1 MKEKKN
7 IEVQIAIVQG
17 RFNHWTVAH
26 PSNYCPQQKPQHRV
40 RQQQPEPNKDIVPGN
55 ALHYSLR

>member
-17 RFNHWTVAH
+17 RFNHWTVADREYL
-26 PSNYCPQQKPQHRV
+26 SQLLSEQESADSTVTAYFFLLQSWKPEH
-40 RQQQPEPNKDIVPGN
+40 
-55 ALHYSLR
+55 LYH